1 MQIHLSPCTIFE
13 VNLTYL
19 NDILQNESKYLMLTA
34 TVVILFP
41 RFNIVKCD
49 LMTGFNVDINLR
61 LGQTEWRVLIQRAVA
76 SIDFRF
82 ELACRTEL

>member
-1 MQIHLSPCTIFE
+1 M
-13 VNLTYL
+13 NA
-19 NDILQNESKYLMLTA
+19 ILQKESKYLLLSA
-34 TVVILFP
+34 TVVILFR

-61 LGQTEWRVLIQRAVA
+61 LGQTEWRVVIQRAVT

-82 ELACRTEL
+82 EFACRTEL